1 MDKHYN
7 KLKNIFEKNMG
18 IAKRSDI
25 DEIGIPYRQLTK
37 FIKNGTIIR
46 LKRGVY
52 QWLEGIDK
60 DEMEILFELIPEAIL
75 CRESALLYHGYTD
88 RTPHYLN
95 IALKRDSNKSKAK
108 LSYPLV
114 KAYYLDPQYLDVG
127 LMEGDING
135 ISVRVYNKERTI
147 CDVLK
152 YSNKLD
158 QEIIN
163 KAIQAYVKDP
173 EKNISLLIDYGNIL
187 RVSKKIQTQLGVWF

>member
-1 MDKHYN
+1 MDNHYN

-18 IAKRSDI
+18 IVKRSDI
-25 DEIGIPYRQLTK
+25 DEGGIPYRQLMK

-52 QWLEGIDK
+52 QWLDGIDK
-60 DEMEILFELIPEAIL
+60 DEVEILFELIPEAIL

-88 RTPHYLN
+88 RTPHYFS

-114 KAYYLDPQYLDVG
+114 KAYYLNPQYLDVG

-135 ISVRVYNKERTI
+135 VSVRVYNKERTI
-147 CDVLK
+147 CDVLR

-173 EKNISLLIDYGNIL
+173 EKNIALLINYGNIL